1 MKAATYCQTYSA
13 IDLARNNQR
22 HMLVLKFQPSH
33 KLAHKHAC
41 KLYSLHLCFCAED
54 TDFECYHHAHQCSY
68 EMCIAT
74 QGYKAIPAVGFIVTA
89 AK

>member
-13 IDLARNNQR
+13 LEPARNKQR
-22 HMLVLKFQPSH
+22 HMLVFKFQPSH
-33 KLAHKHAC
+33 KLAHKRAC

-54 TDFECYHHAHQCSY
+54 TDFECYHHAQCSY

-74 QGYKAIPAVGFIVTA
+74 QGYKAIPQL
-89 AK
+89 